1 MNDRAIRRLAA
12 AGVLCAVT
20 FVLTAFM
27 RIPLPAGY
35 LNLGDFG
42 VFFAA
47 LTLPTGYA
55 VCVAGLGSMLAD
67 LYSFPVYAPATLLI
81 KGLAAL
87 LCSLLWRRLPQKL
100 RFLALLSA
108 LLIPVGYFIFEWFF
122 FRAYAFA
129 DLLPNLL
136 QSAVGAAL
144 AAAVQKLTKDRFTV

>member
-12 AGVLCAVT
+12 SGVLCAAT

-47 LTLPTGYA
+47 LLLPAGYA
-55 VCVAGLGSMLAD
+55 ACAAGLGSMLAD
-67 LYSFPVYAPATLLI
+67 LYAFPVYAPATLLI

-87 LCSLLWRRLPQKL
+87 LCALLWRRLPQKL
-100 RFLALLSA
+100 RFLAFLSA
-108 LLIPVGYFIFEWFF
+108 LLIPIGYFIFEWLF

-129 DLLPNLL
+129 DFLPNLL
-136 QSAVGAAL
+136 QTAVGAGLAL
-144 AAAVQKLTKDRFTV
+144 AVHHLTKDRFTV

>member
-55 VCVAGLGSMLAD
+55 VCAAGVGSMLAD

-100 RFLALLSA
+100 RYLALLSA
-108 LLIPVGYFIFEWFF
+108 LLIPVGYGIFEWFF
-122 FRAYAFA
+122 FRAYAAVDF
-129 DLLPNLL
+129 LPNLL
-136 QSAVGAAL
+136 QATVGAGL
-144 AAAVQKLTKDRFTV
+144 AIAVRKLTKDRFTV

>member
-12 AGVLCAVT
+12 SGVLCAAI

-47 LTLPTGYA
+47 LLLPAGYA
-55 VCVAGLGSMLAD
+55 ACAAGLGSMLAD
-67 LYSFPVYAPATLLI
+67 LYAFPVYAPATLLI

-87 LCSLLWRRLPQKL
+87 LCALLWRRLPQKL
-100 RFLALLSA
+100 RFLAFLSA
-108 LLIPVGYFIFEWFF
+108 LLIPIGYFIFEWFF

-129 DLLPNLL
+129 DFLPNLL
-136 QSAVGAAL
+136 QTAVGAGLAL
-144 AAAVQKLTKDRFTV
+144 AVHHLTKNRFTV